1 MVWETDV
8 GHKKQVN
15 FLQFREYFG
24 GGVEWRFL
32 CGMGDTQSCIDN
44 TELLDIW
51 AIEGNY
57 VSIYVKMNSFYLQ
70 IDQLMPNGVDHV

>member
-1 MVWETDV
+1 
-8 GHKKQVN
+8 
-15 FLQFREYFG
+15 
-24 GGVEWRFL
+24 
-32 CGMGDTQSCIDN
+32 MGDTQSCIDN